1 MAAGQDPAVA
11 SHGTTLCGGKI
22 AKLLGV
28 FLTIKIFLSLIRF
41 NWCNYRFWLCMV
53 GWEFSCSI
61 EKNRFSVG
69 LVDHFSNRPQSR
81 LERLKKHT
89 VCVIMSRDCSL
100 CKA

>member
-1 MAAGQDPAVA
+1 MAAGQDPDVA

-69 LVDHFSNRPQSR
+69 FIDHFQPTSVQVG
-81 LERLKKHT
+81 T
-89 VCVIMSRDCSL
+89 VEKAYSMRDYVT
-100 CKA
+100 